1 MLMMISMMLMLMFT
15 WPRSG
20 SLGSGLHTDSW
31 LPKLQNLILDHF
43 QTILWS
49 FCNHCD
55 HHSYCTLTRGCRS
68 CKILSLMRPFWDH
81 HIYWDDVDT
90 CDWWRN
96 TSKYGATMARYQFTC
111 LWEVP
116 QSSRGTRGSLWSR
129 PYHTPSSSK
138 HTSCTTLLVPHF
150 YLTVASVGTIP
161 HFFLTVAHFI
171 LIPLFWPSHSPP
183 FHSFR
188 L

>member
-1 MLMMISMMLMLMFT
+1 MDCIDVSEYCMTRKDERWWWCWCCWWSQ
-15 WPRSG
+15 WCWCWCSPG
-20 SLGSGLHTDSW
+20 QGLV
-31 LPKLQNLILDHF
+31 PLDPV
-43 QTILWS
+43 
-49 FCNHCD
+49 
-55 HHSYCTLTRGCRS
+55 CTLTRGCRS
-68 CKILSLMRPFWDH
+68 CKILSLMRPFWDQH
-81 HIYWDDVDT
+81 SYWDDVDT

-96 TSKYGATMARYQFTC
+96 TSKYGATMERYQFTC

-150 YLTVASVGTIP
+150 YLTVASVGTMP

-171 LIPLFWPSHSPP
+171 LIPLFWPHSHSPP
-183 FHSFR
+183 SHSFR